1 HGVSNDWL
9 SQQEHVRDRRSFFR
23 AVHTELVC
31 MGAVPRK
38 YLMPKKTN
46 DDKVLPSEVLA
57 GEMSAL
63 TLESR
68 EHGEV
73 LNAESPADTRSSS
86 VKRPRSSLRPNARS
100 SAGSSSSHEPDGK
113 LYLSKVASLNKDD
126 VVSLNDTVNIATL
139 FGTVRLL
146 VGGQRGLLVVHCGAR
161 FQGDY
166 SKRSTCDNCRV
177 RGWLQFRHLTSSE
190 MVSAIPRRHDTRTPE
205 KPRKLSNPRLK
216 GDKLIVRLKL
226 RPSIL
231 AQFPTKTKPL
241 EKKPT
246 TKPLIREHNAHQ
258 LQFLDQL
265 ISEQSTELNRLNQER
280 SITMQNIENYERVCS
295 MHLDTLH
302 RSLAD
307 ACDLGMTSCELKD
320 GDGDSTRLLKDDI
333 QQMRQGVQNWSRIL
347 MEAKQDL
354 ASKKHQITMIATSLK
369 TLEEERQQLSQWM

>member
-1 HGVSNDWL
+1 
-9 SQQEHVRDRRSFFR
+9 
-23 AVHTELVC
+23 
-31 MGAVPRK
+31 
-38 YLMPKKTN
+38 
-46 DDKVLPSEVLA
+46 
-57 GEMSAL
+57 
-63 TLESR
+63 
-68 EHGEV
+68 
-73 LNAESPADTRSSS
+73 
-86 VKRPRSSLRPNARS
+86 
-100 SAGSSSSHEPDGK
+100 
-113 LYLSKVASLNKDD
+113 
-126 VVSLNDTVNIATL
+126 
-139 FGTVRLL
+139 
-146 VGGQRGLLVVHCGAR
+146 
-161 FQGDY
+161 
-166 SKRSTCDNCRV
+166 
-177 RGWLQFRHLTSSE
+177 

-246 TKPLIREHNAHQ
+246 TKPLIKEHNAHQ

>member
-1 HGVSNDWL
+1 MTGFPNKNTYVIEEASSGLYTPSLCAWEPSH
-9 SQQEHVRDRRSFFR
+9 
-23 AVHTELVC
+23 
-31 MGAVPRK
+31 
-38 YLMPKKTN
+38 TN

-73 LNAESPADTRSSS
+73 LNAESPADTRSS
-86 VKRPRSSLRPNARS
+86 
-100 SAGSSSSHEPDGK
+100 AGSSSSHEPDEK

-126 VVSLNDTVNIATL
+126 VRFVEEQEELLCNGTPLNSVSLNDTVNIATL
-139 FGTVRLL
+139 FGT
-146 VGGQRGLLVVHCGAR
+146 
-161 FQGDY
+161 
-166 SKRSTCDNCRV
+166 
-177 RGWLQFRHLTSSE
+177 
-190 MVSAIPRRHDTRTPE
+190 
-205 KPRKLSNPRLK
+205 PRKLSNPRLK